1 MSDIGIAKGNNASE
15 LLQIARGMSDIDR
28 GVDTTGLLKSL
39 TAMSDTMS
47 KLEDSVSSLGGKL
60 SFFAENMGV
69 SEPFIK
75 GVTGALSAM
84 DGVGTALSSTF
95 SLINVVISA
104 GPWGWLVA
112 AIGLAAGAAGALF
125 AVVGS
130 QKSEIEIMTEKQRD
144 YNQALREQ
152 ADEYDNLKQ
161 KKYDQISADL
171 TYVDSSTDL
180 LDELQK
186 ITDANGLIKQG
197 YEDRAQAILTMINDV
212 LGTEYEVVDGQ
223 IQKYGELITTKDT
236 LIAQKQL
243 EIILSNEEIT
253 YKQALMDQS
262 DLEIEKQAAEL
273 DLKAKSNAYTQA
285 QLEMLDAKA
294 KMDEETEEGKKIDLA
309 GKYQAALDKVNE
321 LRGAFEE
328 SQNTYLLTKEAIG
341 QNTEDI
347 AKYHN
352 LMTVS
357 ASGDLAK
364 MQEAIE
370 DYRQDIAMTPDVV
383 NKSEEEKRQIYARS
397 YAIELSKLNEY
408 ATNYKNGVAGFT
420 EDGLKEAVSRTTQM
434 KSAFEEVGGQVVNG
448 TIEGLGGQ
456 QYMVED
462 TLKSMMDS
470 LPQWAKEQL
479 QINSPS
485 AIMRDQV
492 GKPIAEGV
500 AVGISTNAA
509 LIQTALVK
517 AVNASILVIKSM
529 LGIKSPSRVTE
540 DELGKP
546 LIDGV
551 AVGIRENSGEVSE
564 AFQDALDVLQ
574 LQRDL
579 DLINDEEYYQEL
591 EKLRDQYLQKG
602 TEEWWKY
609 TKQLMDYDSKVLDNS
624 RKTFSDLAKIASSKL
639 KEVQNLIDTMSNKL
653 KDYGDLIVEREQ
665 YDGSTYKQLT
675 DFGTDIATLNRY
687 DELLSGLQARGVS
700 DEFFEQLADMSVD
713 EAIEYAE
720 LLMALSQ
727 EQFDEYMAQWQ
738 KKQDLSESIAKKL
751 YKNKADAVA
760 TEIKSG
766 ILEAI
771 KDLPPEFYKN
781 GVLCAD
787 LFDQGLIETLQG
799 LGHDMLNTLFGQEIA
814 DQIRA
819 LFASMGVPLDGSA
832 APAQQA
838 PPETA
843 AMQTY
848 ADASQQVY
856 EEAENRAEELH
867 SEIQE
872 DLQEL
877 PPQFAEAGRLSADSF
892 QEGFL
897 NRLKGFGQAMIRTVI
912 GEQSMENISAVFG
925 SFGSALPFLNSGKPV
940 EGNVTNIHQE
950 IRFDGAK
957 MPVSEQRR
965 VAREQMQIDR
975 MRWGI

>member
-152 ADEYDNLKQ
+152 ANEYDNLKQ

-500 AVGISTNAA
+500 AVG
-509 LIQTALVK
+509 
-517 AVNASILVIKSM
+517 
-529 LGIKSPSRVTE
+529 
-540 DELGKP
+540 
-546 LIDGV
+546 
-551 AVGIRENSGEVSE
+551 
-564 AFQDALDVLQ
+564 
-574 LQRDL
+574 
-579 DLINDEEYYQEL
+579 
-591 EKLRDQYLQKG
+591 
-602 TEEWWKY
+602 
-609 TKQLMDYDSKVLDNS
+609 
-624 RKTFSDLAKIASSKL
+624 
-639 KEVQNLIDTMSNKL
+639 
-653 KDYGDLIVEREQ
+653 
-665 YDGSTYKQLT
+665 
-675 DFGTDIATLNRY
+675 
-687 DELLSGLQARGVS
+687 LL
-700 DEFFEQLADMSVD
+700 
-713 EAIEYAE
+713 
-720 LLMALSQ
+720 
-727 EQFDEYMAQWQ
+727 
-738 KKQDLSESIAKKL
+738 
-751 YKNKADAVA
+751 
-760 TEIKSG
+760 
-766 ILEAI
+766 
-771 KDLPPEFYKN
+771 
-781 GVLCAD
+781 
-787 LFDQGLIETLQG
+787 
-799 LGHDMLNTLFGQEIA
+799 
-814 DQIRA
+814 
-819 LFASMGVPLDGSA
+819 
-832 APAQQA
+832 
-838 PPETA
+838 
-843 AMQTY
+843 
-848 ADASQQVY
+848 
-856 EEAENRAEELH
+856 
-867 SEIQE
+867 
-872 DLQEL
+872 
-877 PPQFAEAGRLSADSF
+877 
-892 QEGFL
+892 
-897 NRLKGFGQAMIRTVI
+897 
-912 GEQSMENISAVFG
+912 
-925 SFGSALPFLNSGKPV
+925 
-940 EGNVTNIHQE
+940 
-950 IRFDGAK
+950 
-957 MPVSEQRR
+957 
-965 VAREQMQIDR
+965 
-975 MRWGI
+975 